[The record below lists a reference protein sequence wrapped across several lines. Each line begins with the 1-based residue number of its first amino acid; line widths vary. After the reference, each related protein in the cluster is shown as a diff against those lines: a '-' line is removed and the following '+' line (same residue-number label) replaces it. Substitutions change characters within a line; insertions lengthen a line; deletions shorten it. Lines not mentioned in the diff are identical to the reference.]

1 MPSQSSTVPQS
12 GAFPPWSQCGGT
24 QRCSSP
30 SPLGEGG
37 APEAPSLL
45 PCRFKSRLCVFHVEI
60 FSFSPFIPPFFPCP
74 DYGASTGSDGDE
86 CPSGAHSGTGRHR
99 GDRSDPRVPPQ
110 LRAPRFFLSPSFP
123 LRSSLL
129 PAGTGNTRVDVIGS
143 GSPGRE
149 AQPSLPLLR
158 PRVLWLCVG
167 MRGCGVMGMLPSSP
181 ALHTT
186 RLGAHNPTAGLPP
199 SAVLR
204 PPLDSNSPYLGV
216 PHGSL
221 PPPQARRSTEQGQQL
236 RHVIHETTL
245 WHWGHHPHLLH
256 WGTQDPTPHPPVGW
270 PCARPQAGPWATS
283 GGSDT
288 AAWGGQHPLDGASSP
303 RLGGDSHPLGVP
315 LVPFSSLLPLPV

>member
-12 GAFPPWSQCGGT
+12 GAFPPWSQCGDT

-110 LRAPRFFLSPSFP
+110 LRALRFFLSPSFP

-181 ALHTT
+181 ALHTKPGWGHT
-186 RLGAHNPTAGLPP
+186 TPQPAYPPRL
-199 SAVLR
+199 SSD
-204 PPLDSNSPYLGV
+204 PPLTPI
-216 PHGSL
+216 PHTWVSHTARCPL
-221 PPPQARRSTEQGQQL
+221 PK
-236 RHVIHETTL
+236 HE
-245 WHWGHHPHLLH
+245 GAPSR
-256 WGTQDPTPHPPVGW
+256 
-270 PCARPQAGPWATS
+270 ASSSATS
-283 GGSDT
+283 STRQHCDAGDTIPISFTGGHGIPPHIPQ
-288 AAWGGQHPLDGASSP
+288 WGGHVPVPKQYPGPLVEVVTLQHGGAST
-303 RLGGDSHPLGVP
+303 H
-315 LVPFSSLLPLPV
+315 